1 MLKLLG
7 SKLKELFHGGSLEQ
21 SFFDELEDLL
31 IEGDVGVSTTHRL
44 VKNLQEEIRKK
55 GLHTREEALGVFKE
69 SLLALIQAGPIPFF
83 RDQLNVFLVLGVN
96 GVGKT
101 TTLAKLAHY
110 YRQAEEASG
119 IVFAAA
125 DTFRAGAIEQID
137 RWAERM
143 GVRVVKQKAGAD
155 PGAVIFDTLE
165 SARARK
171 ETLVLA
177 DTAGRMHNRANLVRE
192 LQKIDKVIKSQIQT
206 DNYKKILILDAVT
219 GQNGMRQAEVFH
231 EAVGVDSVI
240 LTKWDGT
247 AKGGIVIAV
256 AGELGI
262 PISFIGVGE
271 KVTDLIPFDAGQF
284 TENLLEGL

>member
-31 IEGDVGVSTTHRL
+31 IEGDVGVSTSHRL

-55 GLHTREEALGVFKE
+55 GIHTREEALGVFKE

-171 ETLVLA
+171 EHLVLA

>member
-1 MLKLLG
+1 
-7 SKLKELFHGGSLEQ
+7 
-21 SFFDELEDLL
+21 
-31 IEGDVGVSTTHRL
+31 
-44 VKNLQEEIRKK
+44 
-55 GLHTREEALGVFKE
+55 
-69 SLLALIQAGPIPFF
+69 LIQAGPIPFF

-110 YRQAEEASG
+110 YREAEEASG

-125 DTFRAGAIEQID
+125 DTFRAGAIEQVD

-171 ETLVLA
+171 EHLVLA

-206 DNYKKILILDAVT
+206 DNYQKILILDAVT

-271 KVTDLIPFDAGQF
+271 KVTDFIPFNASQF
-284 TENLLEGL
+284 LENLLEGL

>member
-55 GLHTREEALGVFKE
+55 GLHTREEALGIFKE